1 MKQRK
6 PIPYVVLDS
15 SVLTNGLRVLVEGVD
30 ISQFQKNP
38 VMLYDHNDWQLPIGR
53 WENVRKENGLILA
66 DAVLDYE
73 DTDKDVQR
81 IIGKVERGFLNACT
95 AGLVDLEASDDSLL
109 TLPGQTGYTVT
120 KCRLREISITPL
132 GRNHNGLK
140 LYDRDGNVMELT
152 DKTDT
157 KLLLS
162 DFIVSP
168 KIETK
173 MSKKYLQILNLSDT
187 ATDEMIEK
195 AVEKLQSDKEAAE
208 GRVLKAEKDL
218 NDLKL
223 ADKQKDRAAFEI
235 ELDAAFKDGRM
246 NEKPEGDKLTPVKD
260 RMLNLFDKDPD
271 GTRAMLS
278 AIPTSG
284 TRLKDLNLGDKAD
297 KEYKELEAM
306 DYVAMDKA
314 GKALL
319 CRDKYPELFKEK
331 FKAKFGKEPNM
342 PA

>member
-1 MKQRK
+1 MAKERK

-15 SVLTNGLRVLVEGVD
+15 TVLTNGMRVVVEGVD

-38 VMLYDHNDWQLPIGR
+38 VMLYDHNDYQLPIGK
-53 WENVRKENGLILA
+53 WENIHKENGLILA
-66 DAVLDYE
+66 DAVLDY
-73 DTDKDVQR
+73 DDPDKEVQR

-109 TLPGQTGYTVT
+109 VLPGQTGYTVT
-120 KCRLREISITPL
+120 KCRLREISITPI

-140 LYDRDGNVMELT
+140 LYDREGNVMELT

-195 AVEKLQSDKEAAE
+195 AVEKLQSDKEAAD
-208 GRVLKAEKDL
+208 GRATKAEGDL
-218 NDLKL
+218 NALKL
-223 ADKQKDRAAFEI
+223 ADKTEKRNVFAGEVDEAIRA
-235 ELDAAFKDGRM
+235 GRV
-246 NEKPEGDKLTPVKD
+246 NEKADGSVKASF
-260 RMLNLFDKDPD
+260 LNLFDKDPEAARTTL
-271 GTRAMLS
+271 GALPKPVSLREME
-278 AIPTSG
+278 
-284 TRLKDLNLGDKAD
+284 LGDKD
-297 KEYKELEAM
+297 SKEFKELEAM
-306 DYVAMDKA
+306 DYGAMDKA

-319 CRDKYPELFKEK
+319 CRDKYPEMFKEK
-331 FKAKFGKEPNM
+331 YKAKFGKEPKM
-342 PA
+342 D